1 MSEREED
8 CDSDAPE
15 EFTSEQGIKQDEEI
29 RKIQKENKARV
40 VREGKERRRLWAQ
53 MKTPRQSATV
63 ENGREEVETETDEES
78 QAKKGM
84 LPTNIVE
91 MLASHEKQV
100 FLSDSEDE
108 KAEVK
113 PSSRKKKKKSSG
125 LEPVFLKDI
134 PPAQCLQNSLEFL
147 KKRKMQVPRSFSVL
161 KNSNQA
167 LRLNFVLSTYV
178 LRESCK
184 RL

>member
-8 CDSDAPE
+8 YESDVPE
-15 EFTSEQGIKQDEEI
+15 EFTNEQGIKKDEEI

-53 MKTPRQSATV
+53 RKTPRQSARV
-63 ENGREEVETETDEES
+63 ENCQEDVETEADEDS
-78 QAKKGM
+78 QTKKGM
-84 LPTNIVE
+84 LPADIVE
-91 MLASHEKQV
+91 MLASREKQNFV
-100 FLSDSEDE
+100 SDSEDE
-108 KAEVK
+108 KTEVK
-113 PSSRKKKKKSSG
+113 PTSTKKKKKSSG
-125 LEPVFLKDI
+125 SEPVILKDI
-134 PPAQCLQNSLEFL
+134 PPPPCLQNSLEFL
-147 KKRKMQVPRSFSVL
+147 KKRKMQVPRSTSVL

-167 LRLNFVLSTYV
+167 LRLTCTLSTSG